1 VGREE
6 GGGGGGCGEY
16 SCCTAQHSTA
26 QACLL
31 RRCVFVPR
39 LKFGWNPFRLPC
51 CDGNINQIRTAQAG
65 SQMGE
70 EASLEGDISVAGD
83 PAMMM
88 GNIMIQGNLSGT
100 GQFSTQKTLL
110 LHLTLHVV

>member
-1 VGREE
+1 
-6 GGGGGGCGEY
+6 
-16 SCCTAQHSTA
+16 
-26 QACLL
+26 
-31 RRCVFVPR
+31 
-39 LKFGWNPFRLPC
+39 
-51 CDGNINQIRTAQAG
+51 
-65 SQMGE
+65 MGE

>member
-1 VGREE
+1 LRRIQLLH
-6 GGGGGGCGEY
+6 
-16 SCCTAQHSTA
+16 STAQHSAGLPVTA
-26 QACLL
+26 L
-31 RRCVFVPR
+31 RFCSPFKIW
-39 LKFGWNPFRLPC
+39 LESPFRLPC
-51 CDGNINQIRTAQAG
+51 CDGNTNQISTAQAG